1 MRYNTTRRPTGCP
14 ALSGSRRTI
23 RTWAVYSRGLASPLG
38 VMLDSKGELGGQP
51 TSDTSEQVLAAPG
64 AHGAGQLLC
73 TGPRS
78 RCRFS
83 EMTLVETQ
91 GLTSMTDGAQIRW
104 RALGDTSRRLT
115 VVMLHGGP
123 GLPDYLDGI
132 APMVADLAPVYRYD
146 QRGTGRSPW
155 RGRHSFARH
164 VDDLAEV
171 LDAWDVSEA
180 VLIGH
185 SYGSTL
191 ASRFCLRHSDR
202 VAAMLLMCG
211 PFVGDWRSGDRAERA
226 RRMSAAQQERLR
238 ELEEAPHR
246 TDEQEAELLTLA
258 WFTDHADP
266 ERGWHWAAQGARHR
280 RPVNW
285 TMNSELGREG
295 RVNPLDEHLAE
306 LRVCMPA
313 RAELLGGAN
322 DPRPFSALESLA
334 LRLDLPLTRIDD
346 AGHEPW
352 LEQPD
357 VVRAHLRRFVQ
368 GALSDRADSSRL

>member
-1 MRYNTTRRPTGCP
+1 
-14 ALSGSRRTI
+14 
-23 RTWAVYSRGLASPLG
+23 
-38 VMLDSKGELGGQP
+38 
-51 TSDTSEQVLAAPG
+51 
-64 AHGAGQLLC
+64 
-73 TGPRS
+73 
-78 RCRFS
+78 
-83 EMTLVETQ
+83 MTLMETQ
-91 GLTSMTDGAQIRW
+91 GLASMTDEAQLRW
-104 RALGDTSRRLT
+104 RALGDTSRRPA

-171 LDAWDVSEA
+171 LDAWDVPEA

-238 ELEEAPHR
+238 ELEELPRR
-246 TDEQEAELLTLA
+246 TEEQEAELLTLS

-266 ERGWHWAAQGARHR
+266 ERGWHWAAQGARQR

-285 TMNSELGREG
+285 TMNGELGKEG
-295 RVNPLDEHLAE
+295 RMAPLDEHLAE
-306 LRVCMPA
+306 LRACMPA
-313 RAELLGGAN
+313 RTELLGGAN

-334 LRLDLPLTRIDD
+334 LRLGLPLTRIKD

-368 GALSDRADSSRL
+368 GAVSDSADSSWL